1 MSRTAVVLL
10 YVVPLLLTAAA
21 LAAIGLE
28 VLALGLLAAEAVVA
42 GSVLLATRRPREQS
56 APRDGTTVV
65 LVIGTAL
72 VVGLAGLLLL
82 LRATPS

>member
-21 LAAIGLE
+21 LAAVGLE
-28 VLALGLLAAEAVVA
+28 VLALGLLGVEAVVA
-42 GSVLLATRRPREQS
+42 GSVLLAKRRPKERS

-65 LVIGTAL
+65 LVVGAVL
-72 VVGLAGLLLL
+72 VVGLGGLLLL
-82 LRATPS
+82 LRVTSS